1 MEKQMNKKSPAEL
14 ITEEFLERTFVD
26 INRQLPSNMDEFTRN
41 SNKRRLLRAAIL
53 VRLAE

>member
-1 MEKQMNKKSPAEL
+1 MNKKSPAEL